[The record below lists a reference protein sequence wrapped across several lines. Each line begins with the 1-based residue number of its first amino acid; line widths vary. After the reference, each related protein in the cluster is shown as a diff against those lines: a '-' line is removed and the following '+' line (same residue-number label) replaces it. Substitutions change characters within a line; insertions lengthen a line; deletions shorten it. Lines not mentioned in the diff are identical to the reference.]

1 MTAPQPSRPAP
12 RLLVVYN
19 ADSGILNALGH
30 AVHKL
35 VKPETYPCSLCA
47 ITYGAVSMH
56 NDWRRFLQS
65 LKLDVV
71 FHHRDDFE
79 AAYPG
84 HGIALPAIVMAEEG
98 GKLQVLVSARELDAL
113 ADTNA
118 LKDRLEEGLIAAQ
131 VRQPALRI
139 VA

>member
-47 ITYGAVSMH
+47 ITYGAVSMRKE
-56 NDWRRFLQS
+56 WKSVCKRFVQNFRML
-65 LKLDVV
+65 L
-71 FHHRDDFE
+71 
-79 AAYPG
+79 
-84 HGIALPAIVMAEEG
+84 
-98 GKLQVLVSARELDAL
+98 LVWM
-113 ADTNA
+113 
-118 LKDRLEEGLIAAQ
+118 
-131 VRQPALRI
+131 
-139 VA
+139 